1 MGARGL
7 ELALSVSQVV
17 GELLWLSWNKL
28 SQEPVPEMPRRSGWA
43 GSSCLQGTRLAGGQ
57 AGIALAVAGSRALRA
72 FTLIESSKVDG
83 SSAGATHPGGGRGA
97 AEETRRELGG
107 WPWSPGFLPA
117 AARPP

>member
-1 MGARGL
+1 MVSFSTTSKSGERAVGARGL

-57 AGIALAVAGSRALRA
+57 AGIALAVAGSRALRS
-72 FTLIESSKVDG
+72 IRDG
-83 SSAGATHPGGGRGA
+83 KPLRS
-97 AEETRRELGG
+97 LMN
-107 WPWSPGFLPA
+107 
-117 AARPP
+117 